1 MKHSLQSRLLLA
13 FTLVILLTISAVFL
27 MMWQA
32 TTGRIQRFGD
42 RIERM
47 VSGRIQF
54 TVTDYYLI
62 HGRWDGIQPLI
73 EQLGEQLKYR
83 IILTDI
89 DGKIIADSTK
99 EASNTQLNLDKF
111 VSRPVTLPRESHGS
125 VPPESQLRMP
135 PQSSVLTPP
144 GSPALMPP
152 ESPPPSKSESSIIGY
167 LFLMPLTQSE
177 ISFAALQIMYNEI
190 GGYFIGGALLAVIVA
205 IIITLF
211 LSRRILAPV
220 KALTAAAQLL
230 GKGDFS
236 QRVQIRDKSEI
247 GELASTFNS
256 MAGNLERDEQIRR
269 DMVADVAH
277 ELRSPLTN
285 VRGYLEAIQDGV
297 TKPDE
302 KTIGSIYDETMLL
315 SRLVDDLQE
324 LSLAESGELKLY
336 CQDEEMPE
344 LIRQAV
350 SAVQAKAVDKGISL
364 SMALPYN
371 LPLVYIDF
379 LRIKQVLLNLLE
391 NAIVHTPS
399 GGMIKVGAQEKGD
412 MVEISVTDS
421 GEGIPAGELP
431 NIFERF
437 HRVDKSRSRAT
448 GGSGLGLTIAKYF
461 VEAHSSKIEVQ
472 SEPGKGSRFFFTVP
486 VSK

>member
-54 TVTDYYLI
+54 TVTDYYRI

-152 ESPPPSKSESSIIGY
+152 ESPPPSQSESSIIGY

-190 GGYFIGGALLAVIVA
+190 GGYFIVGALLAVIVA

-220 KALTAAAQLL
+220 KALSAAAQLL

-256 MAGNLERDEQIRR
+256 MAGNLERDEQLRR

-344 LIRQAV
+344 LIQQAV
-350 SAVQAKAVDKGISL
+350 SAVHAKAVDKGISL
-364 SMALPYN
+364 SMALPDN

-399 GGMIKVGAQEKGD
+399 AGMIKVGAQEKGD
-412 MVEISVTDS
+412 MVEISVTDT

-461 VEAHSSKIEVQ
+461 VEAHSGKIEVQ
-472 SEPGKGSRFFFTVP
+472 SEPGKGSRFAFTVP

>member
-54 TVTDYYLI
+54 TVTDYYRI

-99 EASNTQLNLDKF
+99 DASDAQLNLDKF
-111 VSRPVTLPRESHGS
+111 VSRPVTLSRESPGS
-125 VPPESQLRMP
+125 V
-135 PQSSVLTPP
+135 
-144 GSPALMPP
+144 PP
-152 ESPPPSKSESSIIGY
+152 ESPPPSQSESSIIGN

-190 GGYFIGGALLAVIVA
+190 GGYFIVGALLAVIVA

-256 MAGNLERDEQIRR
+256 MAGNLERDEQLRR

-297 TKPDE
+297 TKPDG

-364 SMALPYN
+364 SMALPDN

-421 GEGIPAGELP
+421 GEGIPDGELP

-461 VEAHSSKIEVQ
+461 VEAHQGKIEVQ
-472 SEPGKGSRFFFTVP
+472 SEPGKGSRFAFSVP